1 MIKQPREIPIIVEQE
16 FNVPINVLWDA
27 ITQLDHMKEWF
38 FDNIPAF
45 EPEVGFQTSFTVHLE
60 DRTFT
65 HHWRIEKAIPLK
77 KITFHWSYAE
87 YEGEGLVTFELFD
100 EGNKSTL
107 RLTNAGLE
115 TFPDEIPEFSRE
127 SAENGW
133 DYFIK
138 ESLKKYLENNLP

>member
-38 FDNIPAF
+38 FDNIPDF
-45 EPEVGFQTSFTVHLE
+45 KSELGFKTQFLVNAGE
-60 DRTFT
+60 RNFT
-65 HHWRIEKAIPLK
+65 HLWHIIKVVPHK
-77 KITFHWSYAE
+77 KITYDWSYAE
-87 YEGEGLVTFELFD
+87 YKGEGLVTFELFD
-100 EGNKSTL
+100 EGNKSSL
-107 RLTNAGLE
+107 RLTNVGLE
-115 TFPDEIPEFSRE
+115 TFPDDIPEFTRE

-138 ESLKKYLENNLP
+138 QSLKKYLEINLP